1 MITKDEIASLLPHKL
16 QVQEGEVPVE
26 SKGLEKTKL
35 LEDLRELFGT
45 QPLAVL
51 ATQGEGTPYVSLI
64 AFASDEKLK
73 YLLFS
78 TTKATRKYANLSAN
92 PSVSLLIDNRK
103 NTLEDFRDAV
113 AVTALGKIKPVED
126 FELRIME
133 NIYLMKHPHLVD
145 FLHSPTNAFLKINVE
160 KYIVV
165 SHFQHVVEVKV

>member
-1 MITKDEIASLLPHKL
+1 MKDEIASLLPHEL
-16 QVQEGEVPVE
+16 EVREGEAPVE
-26 SKGLEKTKL
+26 SEGLERIKL
-35 LEDLRELFGT
+35 LEELKKLFES

-51 ATQGEGTPYVSLI
+51 ATQGEGTPYVSLV

-92 PSVSLLIDNRK
+92 PSVSMLIDNRK
-103 NTLEDFRDAV
+103 NILEDFRDAK
-113 AVTALGKIKPVED
+113 AVTALGKVEPVEN
-126 FELRIME
+126 FELKIME
-133 NIYLMKHPHLVD
+133 NIYLMKHPHMVD
-145 FLHSPTNAFLKINVE
+145 FLHSPTNAFLKVKVE

>member
-1 MITKDEIASLLPHKL
+1 MKDEIASLLPHEL
-16 QVQEGEVPVE
+16 EVRGGETLVE
-26 SKGLEKTKL
+26 SKGLEKTRL
-35 LEDLRELFGT
+35 LEELRELFES

-51 ATQGEGTPYVSLI
+51 ATQGEGTPYVSLV

-78 TTKATRKYANLSAN
+78 TTKATRKYANLSTN

-103 NTLEDFRDAV
+103 NILEDFRDSM
-113 AVTALGKIKPVED
+113 AVTVLGKIEPVED
-126 FELRIME
+126 FELKIME
-133 NIYLMKHPHLVD
+133 NIYLMKHPYLVD

>member
-1 MITKDEIASLLPHKL
+1 MKDEIASLLPHKL
-16 QVQEGEVPVE
+16 EVQEGEVPVE

-35 LEDLRELFGT
+35 LEDLRELFGS

-51 ATQGEGTPYVSLI
+51 ATQGEGTPYVSLV

-103 NTLEDFRDAV
+103 NILEDFRDAV
-113 AVTALGKIKPVED
+113 AVAALGKIEPVED
-126 FELRIME
+126 FELKIME